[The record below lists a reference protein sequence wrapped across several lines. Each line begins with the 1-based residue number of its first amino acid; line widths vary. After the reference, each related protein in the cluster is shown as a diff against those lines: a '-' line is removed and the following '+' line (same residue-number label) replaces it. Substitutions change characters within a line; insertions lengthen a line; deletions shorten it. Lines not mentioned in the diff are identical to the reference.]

1 MRRAA
6 RQLSERESLDLPIK
20 MKRIDSC
27 TRAALALAFALSG
40 ALLAT
45 AAVAASAPEK
55 AASAAPSAAATLYHN
70 YCSVCHGDRGN
81 GQSRATNS
89 LSTRPRDFTT
99 DASRK
104 ELNRERVAAA
114 IRNGVPGTAMAGW
127 KSQLNDADIGRLADY
142 VLSTFVNPTGDPRLA
157 KGRNV
162 YAASCS
168 VCHGDKGQGAM
179 WAAGNMAAPP
189 RDFRSPQAAAELTR
203 ERMIAS
209 VTKGRPGTAMAAF
222 GTQLKSEDIEA
233 VVDYIRNGLMMPSAE
248 GISGA
253 RAHGTRPSESQPAV
267 VTPTHADMS
276 LPLPRKLAGDP
287 AKGKAF
293 YESNCATCHG
303 TKGDGQGPRA
313 YFINPKPRN
322 LTDEAARRT
331 FNRPALYAAISEGK
345 LGTEMPAWKQVL
357 SEQEI
362 ANVAEHVF
370 RDIIRGAEQSRA
382 GPTAKR

>member
-1 MRRAA
+1 MIRV
-6 RQLSERESLDLPIK
+6 
-20 MKRIDSC
+20 DSC
-27 TRAALALAFALSG
+27 TNVALALAFALSG
-40 ALLAT
+40 SLL
-45 AAVAASAPEK
+45 
-55 AASAAPSAAATLYHN
+55 ASAAGAAPASSKSAAAPNAAAALYHN

-99 DASRK
+99 DSSRK
-104 ELNRERVAAA
+104 ELNRDRIAAA
-114 IRNGVPGTAMAGW
+114 IKNGVPGTAMAGW
-127 KSQLNDADIGRLADY
+127 KSQLNDADIGRLTDY
-142 VLSTFVNPTGDPRLA
+142 VLTTFVNPTGDPRLA
-157 KGRNV
+157 KGRSI

-189 RDFRSPQAAAELTR
+189 RDFRSPQAATELTR

-209 VTKGRPGTAMAAF
+209 VTMGRPGTAMSAF

-233 VVDYIRNGLMMPSAE
+233 VVDYIRIGLMMPSAE
-248 GISGA
+248 GISGS
-253 RAHGTRPSESQPAV
+253 RAHGTKPVEPPTAV

-276 LPLPRKLAGDP
+276 LPLPRKLAADP
-287 AKGKAF
+287 AKGKTF

-331 FNRPALYAAISEGK
+331 FNRPALFAAIAEGK

-370 RDIIRGAEQSRA
+370 RDIIRGGEQSRT
-382 GPTAKR
+382 GPPAKR